1 VFDCGYPDAKLRRYD
16 GWGTKVAGRKGMGTG
31 RLRYVKTVAR
41 RAKNGFRAGTTPKEK
56 ARK

>member
-1 VFDCGYPDAKLRRYD
+1 
-16 GWGTKVAGRKGMGTG
+16 MGTG